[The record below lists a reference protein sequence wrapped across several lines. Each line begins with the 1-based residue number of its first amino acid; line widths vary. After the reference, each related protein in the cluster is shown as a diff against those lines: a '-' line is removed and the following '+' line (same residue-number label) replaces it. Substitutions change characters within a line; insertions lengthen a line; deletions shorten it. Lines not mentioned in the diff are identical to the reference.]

1 MQEVIRL
8 HFLVLVDEVDAKD
21 EGWSLKDRIDGDDKT
36 EYQVANEKKVG
47 CELFG
52 GGIIFLMMVC

>member
-8 HFLVLVDEVDAKD
+8 HFLVLVDEVDTKD
-21 EGWSLKDRIDGDDKT
+21 EEWSLKDRIDGDDKT